1 MSSRCPSPQLLDEL
15 SDNGI
20 AMITEPNALH
30 SLIAPPSVGRR
41 MLEFVTGKSR
51 VSETIGA
58 AAMSVIPWRKAVRSD
73 VCSSAPSVVVAG
85 SANCVDLMWTSC
97 VSWRYR
103 TSNTSRTKCSLTFMR
118 TLTV

>member
-1 MSSRCPSPQLLDEL
+1 MHRIFDVFRDYFDHVDEAVIKRNFSTVYQVCFMPFPNRFRLAALSFAQLLDEL

-58 AAMSVIPWRKAVRSD
+58 AAMSVIPWRKAVRRL
-73 VCSSAPSVVVAG
+73 VFCLP
-85 SANCVDLMWTSC
+85 
-97 VSWRYR
+97 
-103 TSNTSRTKCSLTFMR
+103 
-118 TLTV
+118 